1 MMEFLS
7 RFLPYVRPFRGRV
20 ALGIASGVLFAA
32 TNAMLLAVVR
42 LVVDMVFPG
51 AGKKPGE
58 AMLDSLPTFM
68 AGWAR
73 GMVDGVAGM
82 DRSTA
87 MVWGIA
93 LIPLVMLMRGVF
105 EYVGAYS
112 MTWAATQTMAGVQ
125 QAVFRHLHGLSMG
138 FFGVNRTGELMSRIS
153 NDPAM
158 LRHAVSHG
166 FSVAVRDPVQVL
178 VLAGLLVMQQPRLM
192 ALSLSLLPV
201 CVVPVVVYGRKVR
214 KASQAS
220 QAHVAEQASTMNE
233 SFSGQRV
240 VKAYGLE
247 GYMIG
252 RFARASQRFVSET
265 MRAVRGIELPGPMIE
280 FAGSLGM
287 SGVFIYVALTPSTG
301 VTAGDFLQFVLGL
314 FMLYKPIKELSRLQA
329 LLQQAR
335 AASQRVFDLLA
346 TRPDITDPERPVPI
360 DARGRDLVLDG
371 VTFAYEERPVLRDVS
386 MRIAAGSFVAV
397 VGPSGSGKSTLA
409 ALLLRL
415 HDPQQGSIR
424 MGDLDIRRARMS
436 DVRAQFAVVTQEPVL
451 FSESIATNIGLG
463 REGASRED
471 IERAARMANAH
482 EFIMERPGGYDA
494 PVGDRGS
501 ALSGGQKQRIAIAR
515 AILRDAPVLV
525 LDEATSALD
534 SESERA
540 VQEALERLM
549 VGRTTV
555 CIAHR
560 LSTVLKADRVVV
572 MEDGRI
578 VETGTH
584 GELLLRGGLYAR
596 LYQLQAGDGG
606 R

>member
-1 MMEFLS
+1 MMEFLR

-20 ALGIASGVLFAA
+20 TLGIASGVLFAA
-32 TNAMLLAVVR
+32 TNALLLTVVR
-42 LVVDMVFPG
+42 LVVDLVFPTAGKAPG
-51 AGKKPGE
+51 AGMTDALPGFV
-58 AMLDSLPTFM
+58 S
-68 AGWAR
+68 GWAKGLVER
-73 GMVDGVAGM
+73 VAAMERPG
-82 DRSTA
+82 A

-93 LIPLVMLMRGVF
+93 LIPVVMLLRGVF

-112 MTWAATQTMAGVQ
+112 MNWAATQTMAAVQ

-138 FFGVNRTGELMSRIS
+138 FFGTSRTGELMSRIS
-153 NDPAM
+153 NDPLV

-166 FSVAVRDPVQVL
+166 FSVAVRDPVQVV
-178 VLAGLLVMQQPRLM
+178 VLAALLATQQPRLM

-214 KASQAS
+214 KAAQAS

-247 GYMIG
+247 GFMVE
-252 RFARASQRFVSET
+252 RFARASRRFVSET
-265 MRAVRGIELPGPMIE
+265 MRSVRGVELPGPMIE
-280 FAGSLGM
+280 FAGSIGM
-287 SGVFIYVALTPSTG
+287 AGVFAYVALNPSTG

-335 AASQRVFDLLA
+335 AASHRVFDLLA
-346 TRPDITDPERPVPI
+346 TQPDLVDPPHPVPV
-360 DARGRDLVLDG
+360 DARGQDIVLDH
-371 VTFAYEERPVLRDVS
+371 VTFAYEDRPVLRDVS
-386 MRIAAGSFVAV
+386 LSIPAGSFVAV

-415 HDPQQGSIR
+415 HDPQQGALRI
-424 MGDLDIRRARMS
+424 GGTDLRHARMA
-436 DVRAQFAVVTQEPVL
+436 DVRAQFAVVTQDPVL

-463 REGASRED
+463 RPGASRED

-482 EFIMERPGGYDA
+482 VFIMERPGGYDA

-501 ALSGGQKQRIAIAR
+501 ALSGGQRQRIAIAR

-534 SESERA
+534 SESEKA
-540 VQEALERLM
+540 VQDALERLM
-549 VGRTTV
+549 QGRTTL

-560 LSTVLKADRVVV
+560 LSTVQKADSIVV

-578 VETGTH
+578 VEQGSH
-584 GELLLRGGLYAR
+584 PVLVARGGLYAR
-596 LYQLQAGDGG
+596 LHQLQSGA
-606 R
+606 

>member
-1 MMEFLS
+1 MTDFLR

-20 ALGIASGVLFAA
+20 TLGIVSGILFAA
-32 TNAMLLAVVR
+32 TNALLLTVVR
-42 LVVDMVFPG
+42 VVVDLVFPG
-51 AGKKPGE
+51 AGKAPG
-58 AMLDSLPTFM
+58 AGLVDALPGFLS
-68 AGWAR
+68 GWAR
-73 GMVDGVAGM
+73 GLVERVSSMERPGAL
-82 DRSTA
+82 
-87 MVWGIA
+87 VWGIGM
-93 LIPLVMLMRGVF
+93 IPVVMLLRGVF

-112 MTWAATQTMAGVQ
+112 MTWAATQTMAAVQ

-138 FFGVNRTGELMSRIS
+138 FFGANRTGELMSRIS

-166 FSVAVRDPVQVL
+166 FSVAVRDPVQVV
-178 VLAGLLVMQQPRLM
+178 VLATLLATQQPRLM
-192 ALSLSLLPV
+192 ALSLALLPV

-214 KASQAS
+214 KAAQAS
-220 QAHVAEQASTMNE
+220 QAHVAEQAATMNE

-247 GYMIG
+247 GFMIE
-252 RFARASQRFVSET
+252 RFGRASRKFVSET

-287 SGVFIYVALTPSTG
+287 AGVFVYVALTPSTG

-335 AASQRVFDLLA
+335 AASERVFELLA
-346 TRPDITDPERPVPI
+346 TRPEIMDPARPEPV
-360 DARGRDLVLDG
+360 DARGRDIELDH
-371 VTFAYEERPVLRDVS
+371 VTFAYDERPVLRDVS
-386 MRIAAGSFVAV
+386 LRIPAGSFVAV

-415 HDPQQGSIR
+415 HDPQQGSVRVGGIDVR
-424 MGDLDIRRARMS
+424 AARMS

-451 FSESIATNIGLG
+451 FSESIAVNVGLG
-463 REGASRED
+463 REGASRGD
-471 IERAARMANAH
+471 IERAARLANAH
-482 EFIMERPGGYDA
+482 DFIMERPGGYDA
-494 PVGDRGS
+494 QVGDRGGS
-501 ALSGGQKQRIAIAR
+501 LSGGQRQRIAIAR

-540 VQEALERLM
+540 VQDALERLM
-549 VGRTTV
+549 VGRTTL

-560 LSTVLKADRVVV
+560 LSTVQKADRIVV

-578 VETGTH
+578 VEEGTH
-584 GELLLRGGLYAR
+584 PELVARGGLYAR
-596 LYQLQAGDGG
+596 LYQLQAGGS
-606 R
+606 

>member
-1 MMEFLS
+1 M
-7 RFLPYVRPFRGRV
+7 
-20 ALGIASGVLFAA
+20 
-32 TNAMLLAVVR
+32 
-42 LVVDMVFPG
+42 
-51 AGKKPGE
+51 
-58 AMLDSLPTFM
+58 
-68 AGWAR
+68 
-73 GMVDGVAGM
+73 
-82 DRSTA
+82 
-87 MVWGIA
+87 
-93 LIPLVMLMRGVF
+93 
-105 EYVGAYS
+105 
-112 MTWAATQTMAGVQ
+112 
-125 QAVFRHLHGLSMG
+125 
-138 FFGVNRTGELMSRIS
+138 
-153 NDPAM
+153 
-158 LRHAVSHG
+158 
-166 FSVAVRDPVQVL
+166 
-178 VLAGLLVMQQPRLM
+178 
-192 ALSLSLLPV
+192 
-201 CVVPVVVYGRKVR
+201 
-214 KASQAS
+214 
-220 QAHVAEQASTMNE
+220 
-233 SFSGQRV
+233 
-240 VKAYGLE
+240 
-247 GYMIG
+247 
-252 RFARASQRFVSET
+252 
-265 MRAVRGIELPGPMIE
+265 
-280 FAGSLGM
+280 
-287 SGVFIYVALTPSTG
+287 ALTPSTG

-346 TRPDITDPERPVPI
+346 TKPDITDPERPEPI
-360 DARGRDLVLDG
+360 DARGKDIVLDG

-386 MRIAAGSFVAV
+386 LRIPAGSFVAV

-415 HDPQQGSIR
+415 HDPQRGSIR
-424 MGDLDIRRARMS
+424 VGGLDIRGARMA

-463 REGASRED
+463 RQGSTMQD

-482 EFIMERPGGYDA
+482 DFIMERPMGYDA
-494 PVGDRGS
+494 PVGDRGG

-560 LSTVLKADRVVV
+560 LSTVLKADRIVV

-584 GELLLRGGLYAR
+584 SELLALGGLYSR
-596 LYQLQAGDGG
+596 LHQLQAGGQ
-606 R
+606 